1 MAIKVDPLLGDMKFW
16 ELRDNIDLVYDLKEI
31 ILFK

>member
-1 MAIKVDPLLGDMKFW
+1 MSIKVGPLLGDMKFL
-16 ELRDNIDLVYDLKEI
+16 ELRDNVDLVYDLKEI